1 MEALAEGSAAVDA
14 SPEPLEDLPAEEPP
28 SLGTGDDSATDSGVE
43 PAAAGAA
50 VATGPAVDA
59 GPASIPEQAPPA
71 AATEGPSI
79 FEITPCQDV
88 IDGQQQQEHE
98 EMAHTE
104 NPAAAAAAAAAVEG
118 HLKGSAP
125 AEAAAAAAVT
135 PYNKLFAEISSQLN
149 QSEHSQLQE
158 EDEDAK
164 TAVHLQLQP
173 PAAAAEAAYE
183 KVVNAGA
190 ITLTKPQ
197 DDYADCCMGVAA
209 AMDTSVPTAAAAA
222 AAAAP
227 WAPSSRPQSPLHSS
241 SSSSSSRRQAGFKAR
256 AVTLK
261 AVLQVNR
268 KLLLTSVLP
277 AAAGAV
283 LAIAGSC
290 SLAQARRLRR
300 QQQVLMAAMATASA
314 TTAAAAAADGDDD
327 GEQPSVPAGE
337 VAGGRVRGMVVYRGT
352 ARRICSL

>member
-59 GPASIPEQAPPA
+59 GPASILEQAPPA

-98 EMAHTE
+98 EMPHTD
-104 NPAAAAAAAAAVEG
+104 NPAAAAAAVEG

-125 AEAAAAAAVT
+125 AEGAAAAAVT

-149 QSEHSQLQE
+149 QSVHSQLQE
-158 EDEDAK
+158 EGEDAK

-173 PAAAAEAAYE
+173 PAAAAEAAYV
-183 KVVNAGA
+183 KVVDAGA
-190 ITLTKPQ
+190 ITLTNPQ

-209 AMDTSVPTAAAAA
+209 AMDPSVPTAEAAA

-227 WAPSSRPQSPLHSS
+227 RAPSSRPQSPLHS

-268 KLLLTSVLP
+268 QLLLTSVLP

-300 QQQVLMAAMATASA
+300 QQQVLLAAMATASA
-314 TTAAAAAADGDDD
+314 TAAAADGDDD